1 MGPLRGFGAR
11 FFFAAGFRP
20 YLSVVRTDVSPRLN
34 PLMANAE
41 GAPEDDPA
49 RPTRREEWRDRP
61 RQGKTVVARQCRR
74 PTDRADEREY
84 FSSGRPFGD
93 DDGNNASTPP
103 RARTMGCCFSVE
115 DREVSHPA
123 SHARDKYNRETDE
136 ASQTLMVRPLV
147 PPRWSLHLP

>member
-1 MGPLRGFGAR
+1 
-11 FFFAAGFRP
+11 
-20 YLSVVRTDVSPRLN
+20 
-34 PLMANAE
+34 MANAE

-61 RQGKTVVARQCRR
+61 RRGKAVVARRCRR
-74 PTDRADEREY
+74 PTDRPGERIL
-84 FSSGRPFGD
+84 FSRSTVWR
-93 DDGNNASTPP
+93 DDGNNASTPR

-136 ASQTLMVRPLV
+136 ASQTLMVRPPV